1 MNQLSDKRMEASVS
15 YSRIFGEIV
24 SEFAQGMGLIGLM
37 VGLALIGVCVRQK
50 GK

>member
-1 MNQLSDKRMEASVS
+1 MNQVSNSRMEASVS

-37 VGLALIGVCVRQK
+37 VGLALIAGCVREK
-50 GK
+50 